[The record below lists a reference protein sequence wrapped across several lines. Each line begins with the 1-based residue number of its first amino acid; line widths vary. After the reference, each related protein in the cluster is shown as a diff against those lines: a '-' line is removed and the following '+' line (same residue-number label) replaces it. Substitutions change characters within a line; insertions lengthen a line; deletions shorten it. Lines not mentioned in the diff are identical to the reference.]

1 MALTVSL
8 VVFAGIIVVVLL
20 RTGYLRLWPAL
31 AAVLFGFTLASTGVA
46 PAINSAISSVA
57 GWVSTLG

>member
-8 VVFAGIIVVVLL
+8 VLFAGVIVLVLL

-31 AAVLFGFTLASTGVA
+31 AAVLFGFTLASTGMA
-46 PAINSAISSVA
+46 PAITSTISSVT
-57 GWVSTLG
+57 GWISSFG